1 MPGVGAAVYRTSRDT
16 SIILSSKE
24 SSLFHYQLV
33 ACSSNVQD
41 PDAGIAGEAVT
52 EAGDKY
58 LEAAGVEEV
67 VIAPEGKENAL
78 GGDDVAASFA

>member
-1 MPGVGAAVYRTSRDT
+1 MILTF
-16 SIILSSKE
+16 IILSCKE

-41 PDAGIAGEAVT
+41 PDAVIAEEAVT

-67 VIAPEGKENAL
+67 VIAPEGKEDVL
-78 GGDDVAASFA
+78 GGDDVTAAFA